1 MPTASRTVVYL
12 CPLTIL
18 AAKSL
23 HETVRTSHASVLS
36 SRCFVPDAIAR
47 TLYISPSL
55 RKPTAVE
62 VLDLL
67 PETIGSAG
75 TTHAT
80 DATHNLRR
88 VIQLRLLPHAISSA
102 GAVIHIDLPVAHL
115 IAVHLHTS
123 IRASVEEHIAHKTI
137 LPSRLCSAL
146 YTSQSGSRL
155 TA

>member
-12 CPLTIL
+12 CPLAIL
-18 AAKSL
+18 ATEPL
-23 HETVRTSHASVLS
+23 HETVRASHASILS
-36 SRCFVPDAIAR
+36 SRCFVPDAITR

-55 RKPTAVE
+55 LKPTAVE
-62 VLDLL
+62 VLHLL

-80 DATHNLRR
+80 DATHDLGC
-88 VIQLRLLPHAISSA
+88 LAPFGLLPHAISSA
-102 GAVIHIDLPVAHL
+102 GTVIHIDLPAPHV

-123 IRASVEEHIAHKTI
+123 IRASLEKHVAHETV

-146 YTSQSGSRL
+146 YESQSSSRL